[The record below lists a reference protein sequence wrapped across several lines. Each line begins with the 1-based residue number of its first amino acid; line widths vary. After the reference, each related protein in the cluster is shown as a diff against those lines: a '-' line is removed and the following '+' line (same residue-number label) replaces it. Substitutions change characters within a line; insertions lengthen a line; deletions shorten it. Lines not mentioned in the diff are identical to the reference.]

1 MLKEGLVRQPVESI
15 MSTRFTGVFAV
26 KYMRCTGGR
35 VASKTNGSAKAGT
48 LALASLA
55 TLALGTALA
64 TTRASAQDDDG
75 WFRFNGYSGYGQVA
89 RNEQGAPVSEHQS
102 DAQLA
107 RQWEANPPKGFP
119 TLSKENIG
127 PMKAAVSRYT
137 DIVALGGWRMLPIV
151 ELRVDSQHEM
161 VPLLRQRLAI
171 EGDLRADN
179 GYSPY
184 FDQYV
189 ERALKRFQ
197 VRQGLTPNGHLNK
210 QTIAALNVPAAARLR
225 QLKANLE
232 RLTSLASSTPKRYVV
247 VNIPAAQIEAVEND
261 RVVSRHSGVVG
272 KIDRQTPILKSAIYE
287 LNFNPVWH
295 LPPTVI
301 EKDLIPKGQEM
312 SRSGK
317 SVLVKYGIDAYDG
330 AGRKLDPNAINW
342 NAATTRNLTFKQ
354 NPGQENPM
362 GFVKINFANAH
373 SVYMHDTPS
382 QTLFGRNFRAA
393 SSGCVRVQ
401 DIQTLA
407 AWILAENGDWNR
419 QRVVAMQRSGERLDA
434 KVKKPVPLYFAYITS
449 WATEDGMVHFRRDLY
464 QRDGVGVTA
473 SAY

>member
-1 MLKEGLVRQPVESI
+1 
-15 MSTRFTGVFAV
+15 MSKRFTGVFAV
-26 KYMRCTGGR
+26 SFMRCVGSR
-35 VASKTNGSAKAGT
+35 VAFQTSCVAKVRT
-48 LALASLA
+48 LAVASVA
-55 TLALGTALA
+55 TLSLGA
-64 TTRASAQDDDG
+64 TVAHAQDDDG
-75 WFRFNGYSGYGQVA
+75 WFRFGGAQGQIPSA
-89 RNEQGAPVSEHQS
+89 RGEYVDPGTERQS
-102 DAQLA
+102 DAALA
-107 RQWEANPPKGFP
+107 KQWEVNPPKGFP

-127 PMKAAVSRYT
+127 PMKAAVKRYT
-137 DIVALGGWRMLPIV
+137 DIVALGGWRTLPVV
-151 ELRVDSQHEM
+151 ELRMDSQHEV
-161 VPLLRQRLAI
+161 VPMLRQRLAI
-171 EGDLRADN
+171 EGDLRSEG
-179 GYSPY
+179 GYSAH

-189 ERALKRFQ
+189 ERALKRYQ

-232 RLTSLASSTPKRYVV
+232 RLTSLASSTPKRYIV

-261 RVVSRHSGVVG
+261 KVVSRHSGVVG
-272 KIDRQTPILKSAIYE
+272 KIDRPTPVLKSAIYE

-312 SRSGK
+312 ARAGK
-317 SVLVKYGIDAYDG
+317 SVLVKFGIDVYDG
-330 AGRKLDPNAINW
+330 SGRKMDPNAVNW
-342 NAATTRNLTFKQ
+342 SSPATKNLTFKQ
-354 NPGQENPM
+354 GSGPENPM

-401 DIQTLA
+401 DVQTLA
-407 AWILAENGDWNR
+407 AWILGENGDWNR
-419 QRVVAMQRSGERLDA
+419 QRVVGMQRSGERLDA

-464 QRDGVGVTA
+464 QRDGVGLTA